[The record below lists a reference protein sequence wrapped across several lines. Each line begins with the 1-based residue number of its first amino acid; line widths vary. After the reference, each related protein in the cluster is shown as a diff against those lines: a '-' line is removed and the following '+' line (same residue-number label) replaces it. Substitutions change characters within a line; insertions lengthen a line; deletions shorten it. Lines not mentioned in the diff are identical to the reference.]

1 MDALLGDTDME
12 SNMESIWLARHSRA
26 IERIGHAR
34 LLSLPKQLKDLLK
47 EPKMDLKT
55 KTLIL
60 EEIADLIDRR

>member
-1 MDALLGDTDME
+1 
-12 SNMESIWLARHSRA
+12 MESIWLARHSRA